1 MQIIKQPDLQISEII
16 SALKN
21 GATIVYPTETCY
33 GLGCDATNQSAVDK
47 IFKIKK
53 RDTRKP
59 LLVVAHDP
67 ALMMQYVKWN
77 STLDDIANKY
87 WPGPLTVVAPA
98 VANCAL
104 PDGVKALDNTI
115 AFRITEHPLAS
126 ALSKELQRPLVSTS
140 ANIAAL
146 DNPYDIESVRA
157 MFDNAEFQPD
167 IIIDAGELPYLSPS
181 TIIKISRGNEI
192 HVIRQGSVI
201 V

>member
-1 MQIIKQPDLQISEII
+1 MQIIKQQDLQIPEII
-16 SALKN
+16 EALKT

-33 GLGCDATNQSAVDK
+33 GLGCDATNQKAVDK
-47 IFKIKK
+47 IFAIKK
-53 RDTRKP
+53 RDTKKP
-59 LLVVAHDP
+59 LLVVAHDA
-67 ALMMQYVKWN
+67 ALMMQYIKWN

-104 PDGVKALDNTI
+104 ADGVKALDNTI
-115 AFRITEHPLAS
+115 AFRITEHPLA
-126 ALSKELQRPLVSTS
+126 ATLSRELERPIVSTS

-146 DNPYDIESVRA
+146 DNPYDIESVSA
-157 MFDNAEFQPD
+157 MFDSAEFQPD
-167 IIIDAGELPYLSPS
+167 IIIDAGELPYLTPS

-201 V
+201 I